1 MSKTYTYFTDPSHGW
16 LRVTRKELVTLGI
29 DKEIT
34 PYSYARGAWVYL
46 EEDLDMGTFMRA
58 KGWLQDN
65 GRAIEGFWDSGVIKN
80 KNCLT
85 RQSTIRSYDRY
96 FVE

>member
-1 MSKTYTYFTDPSHGW
+1 
-16 LRVTRKELVTLGI
+16 
-29 DKEIT
+29 
-34 PYSYARGAWVYL
+34 
-46 EEDLDMGTFMRA
+46 MGTFMRA

-65 GRAIEGFWDSGVIKN
+65 GRAIEGFWDSGVIKH

>member
-1 MSKTYTYFTDPSHGW
+1 MSKTYTYFTDPGHGW
-16 LRVTRKELVTLGI
+16 LRVTRKELVNLGI
-29 DKEIT
+29 DKDIT

-46 EEDLDMGTFMRA
+46 EEDCDMATFMRA

-65 GRAIEGFWDSGVIKN
+65 GRAVEGFWDSGVIKH

-85 RQSTIRSYDRY
+85 RQSTIRSYGRY